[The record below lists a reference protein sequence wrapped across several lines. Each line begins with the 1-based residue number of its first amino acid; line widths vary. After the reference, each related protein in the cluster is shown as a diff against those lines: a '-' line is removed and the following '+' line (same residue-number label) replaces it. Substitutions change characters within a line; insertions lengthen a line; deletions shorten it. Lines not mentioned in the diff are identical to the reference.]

1 MSEPFWTRCTSA
13 RCASIAGIEHCA
25 TVSCFILLT
34 SAVCIRCSSAMLG
47 QVISKEVYRQV
58 AERAVDKILLSHA
71 NEPDASF
78 LVTEAGSVQRLV
90 TGYIQHV
97 QERKP

>member
-1 MSEPFWTRCTSA
+1 
-13 RCASIAGIEHCA
+13 
-25 TVSCFILLT
+25 
-34 SAVCIRCSSAMLG
+34 MLG
-47 QVISKEVYRQV
+47 QVISREVYRQV

-71 NEPDASF
+71 HAPDATF

-97 QERKP
+97 QDRKP